1 MESQN
6 ISSLAIHFRQ
16 SLEFSGDT
24 LVVDEEDII
33 FDTQEFNN
41 RIVASVRVSGTPA
54 NEIEGSTID
63 EQKRVAGL
71 VTNERIAE
79 MIQN

>member
-41 RIVASVRVSGTPA
+41 RIVASVGPYSVH
-54 NEIEGSTID
+54 D
-63 EQKRVAGL
+63 
-71 VTNERIAE
+71 
-79 MIQN
+79 